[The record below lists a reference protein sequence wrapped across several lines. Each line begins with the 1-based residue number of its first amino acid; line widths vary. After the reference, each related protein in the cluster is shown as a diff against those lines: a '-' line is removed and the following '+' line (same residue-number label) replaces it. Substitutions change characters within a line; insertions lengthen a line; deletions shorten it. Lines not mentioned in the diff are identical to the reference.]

1 MTIYIGNAHPQYIYI
16 STHETDYIWCPILY
30 EPAALTKAYGYTDFN
45 ISAHTTKTCIIG
57 RVGRTRRK
65 KTTNQYDEENRW
77 VFSFDFKD

>member
-1 MTIYIGNAHPQYIYI
+1 M
-16 STHETDYIWCPILY
+16 Y

-77 VFSFDFKD
+77 VFSFDFKDETQSEDECVTEFQITGHMY